1 MINQEIHR
9 EIHAQLLRRKNP
21 NSLWGSLFDN
31 AWVGLVL
38 YEHKVR
44 DEITI
49 NEILN
54 FFDRQIHSTSISD
67 VLKEERNIGAMSLYV
82 GIVFNL
88 KNKKYVNQIQAM
100 IKERIVE
107 LDKKEKWKFGFFS
120 SPEIF
125 YSTVHGL
132 AMSGALTEEVKEIF
146 FKYASNEVKNKWFNK
161 IYRFAFYSAALVELG
176 VEDVEI
182 NKMVNFLISI
192 DIRKLRIDEIIP
204 LLWFI
209 ARYDKVIVE
218 SIGETKTRRLIEDK
232 KDELWKQFES
242 QRIYISYNVQTLAED
257 FETEVGATYSLSNL
271 ELGMIDN
278 SLAWVE
284 KTYEINP
291 NEVFDFIQ
299 LHPLIKSSSEKLFKD
314 GHYAEAIF
322 EAYKA
327 LINYVKEKAN
337 IRTLDGTELMGKVFS
352 VKYKKDKDL
361 TITKKP
367 ILQLN

>member
-107 LDKKEKWKFGFFS
+107 LDKKEKWKFVF
-120 SPEIF
+120 
-125 YSTVHGL
+125 L
-132 AMSGALTEEVKEIF
+132 
-146 FKYASNEVKNKWFNK
+146 
-161 IYRFAFYSAALVELG
+161 AAL
-176 VEDVEI
+176 
-182 NKMVNFLISI
+182 
-192 DIRKLRIDEIIP
+192 
-204 LLWFI
+204 
-209 ARYDKVIVE
+209 
-218 SIGETKTRRLIEDK
+218 
-232 KDELWKQFES
+232 
-242 QRIYISYNVQTLAED
+242 
-257 FETEVGATYSLSNL
+257 
-271 ELGMIDN
+271 
-278 SLAWVE
+278 
-284 KTYEINP
+284 
-291 NEVFDFIQ
+291 
-299 LHPLIKSSSEKLFKD
+299 KSF
-314 GHYAEAIF
+314 
-322 EAYKA
+322 
-327 LINYVKEKAN
+327 
-337 IRTLDGTELMGKVFS
+337 
-352 VKYKKDKDL
+352 
-361 TITKKP
+361 
-367 ILQLN
+367 ILQFMG